1 MGDVEFRAQRGSVW
15 RLLTGHVSSTV
26 AALALTTVLGKQV
39 YDLTDSEFALGI
51 LGLVEFLPSLVL
63 VLLTG
68 TLADRVD
75 RRRLAAAGLVF
86 EAAAVAALALYT
98 STDPTSA
105 TPIFLM
111 VLWFGVA
118 RAFAMPAVRSMP
130 ADLVPPG
137 RLPWLTV
144 RFAGAWQA
152 SAIAGP
158 VIGGTLFAFDPVL
171 PFVVASGLILVG
183 AFAIATVRYA
193 PHVVARPRTTPGV
206 PRSAPSASAPAASAP
221 GSRLHEALEGYRFI
235 RRERVLLGAITLDL
249 MAVLFGGA
257 VALLPAIAD
266 DRLGVGAVG
275 LGGLRAAAGIGAALM
290 TITLGFRPLRSRIGV
305 TLLIAVAVFGVGT
318 VLLGLTTSYVLAFF
332 ALALLSA
339 ADAISVFIRAT
350 IVPLLTPDEMRGR
363 VLAFEMVLI
372 GASNELGAFESGV
385 TGQLLGPA
393 PAIVLGGV
401 ASIVVAMVWWV
412 RFPALRRMDR
422 FPSGL
427 SPPSRPA

>member
-86 EAAAVAALALYT
+86 EAAAVAALAWYT

-193 PHVVARPRTTPGV
+193 PHVVARPRTTPALQL
-206 PRSAPSASAPAASAP
+206 SAPSAPAP

-235 RRERVLLGAITLDL
+235 RREQVLLGAITLDL

-290 TITLGFRPLRSRIGV
+290 TISLGFRPLRSRIGV

-318 VLLGLTTSYVLAFF
+318 VMLGLTTSYVLAFV

-401 ASIVVAMVWWV
+401 ASIVVAIVWWV